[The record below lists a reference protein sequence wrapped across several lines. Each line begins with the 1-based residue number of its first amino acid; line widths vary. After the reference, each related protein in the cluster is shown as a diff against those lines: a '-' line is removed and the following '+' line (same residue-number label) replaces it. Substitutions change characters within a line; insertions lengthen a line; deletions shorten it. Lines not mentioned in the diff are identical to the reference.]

1 MLINAAAFYGDRN
14 IKVGHSIFHAFF
26 KKYILYSIS
35 PFRSNIAENI
45 FLNGFLLSEINLRT
59 ASFSYEKRSN
69 RIE

>member
-1 MLINAAAFYGDRN
+1 MPMLINAAAFYGDRN

-45 FLNGFLLSEINLRT
+45 FLNGFLLSGNKSYDGLVFLRKT
-59 ASFSYEKRSN
+59 FK
-69 RIE
+69 